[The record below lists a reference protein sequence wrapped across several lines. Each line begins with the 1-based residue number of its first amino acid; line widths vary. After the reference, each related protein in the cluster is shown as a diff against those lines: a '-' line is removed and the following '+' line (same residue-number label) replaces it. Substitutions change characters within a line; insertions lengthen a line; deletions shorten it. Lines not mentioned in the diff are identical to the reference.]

1 MKKLALAYCAD
12 NLPEAQ
18 AISKALQHSVYEIQ
32 HFDCKSSTHQFALAD
47 RIARF
52 EGTAAIL
59 LISDNFLK
67 SISCMNRALNLLQQ
81 KTVRILPII
90 VDGVAQDENTGQMIA
105 IPTQFERIGDI
116 IPYINYWQNQYLDLR
131 GQKKRLE
138 QEEGLDHEAFSN
150 HLRMLREV
158 SSEASEF
165 LRLLR
170 NTYNLKIE
178 ELFQDQFKALFDFLE
193 DEEGWKAFIDA
204 SAEIGEVPSRINVPM
219 MADGPLTDIHPE
231 PIFPSTPETGTIHWD
246 EDASEEKVQEAI
258 EPVLQEA
265 PPQLPYTPDDTGD
278 NLLVDL
284 PLEGG
289 FPPEQIQVD
298 GAPDDVPSDELPA
311 QDEPTPG
318 ESERDEEKEM
328 VGVAGTDNE
337 NLRSESLESQA
348 TPERPAEAQGE
359 IEGLLL
365 RAVELANTGNYDEC
379 IGFLAH
385 AVSSHPNAPELRYYY
400 ALILAQN
407 ANNYGPATEQLNIL
421 LAVYPDDE
429 QANFLAGQLHELQQQ
444 NDAAVH
450 FYSKVAEVNPAFPD
464 IFYRLGFAALN
475 SEPEHPEK
483 AAKFFKKACK
493 ANPTHVDAH
502 YQYALRC
509 IDLQDKAEKAEKYL
523 EKTLDLNPSHP
534 FANYDLA
541 MLHHRNHALGRA
553 RKYYLRAVEIN
564 PELKT
569 RENDLAFGIEMLPSS
584 PSPDPVQS
592 ELPPNLSDQEM
603 LIQTLKDNI
612 AQFEKILHSYTA
624 AVAVKEEEP
633 PRSVQTVCI
642 TGASSGIGKATAEV
656 FASHGYRLILT
667 ARRGEMLDEVCKALH
682 ERYGAEIYPLVFD
695 VRNPEAVHGALESL
709 PQDWQVI
716 DILVNNAGKAKGFE
730 PFQEGRME
738 HWEEMI
744 DTNIKGLL
752 YVSRAIAPGMV
763 ARQKGH
769 IINIGSIAGK
779 EVYPKGNVY
788 CASKAAV
795 DALTT
800 GMRLDLHSHNIRVG
814 QVNPGHVED
823 TEFALVRFDGDEDRA
838 KIYSDF
844 KPLTAR
850 DVAETIFFIASQ
862 PPHVNI
868 QDVVMYGTQQAS
880 ATVIDRSGR

>member
-1 MKKLALAYCAD
+1 MNMKKLALAYCAD
-12 NLPEAQ
+12 NQNEAQ
-18 AISKALQHSVYEIQ
+18 AISKALQESEYEI
-32 HFDCKSSTHQFALAD
+32 HYFDCKSNTHQYALAD
-47 RIARF
+47 QVARF
-52 EGTAAIL
+52 EGSAAIL

-81 KTVRILPII
+81 KAVRILPVI
-90 VDGVAQDENTGQMIA
+90 VGGFTRDEDTGQIVA

-131 GQKKRLE
+131 GQKKKLE
-138 QEEGLDHEAFSN
+138 QEEGLDHEAFNN

-170 NTYNLKIE
+170 NTHHLKIE
-178 ELFQDQFKALFDFLE
+178 ELFQDRFKALFDFLE
-193 DEEGWKAFIDA
+193 DEEGWKMFVATGTEPAELPSAIGISATVEDA
-204 SAEIGEVPSRINVPM
+204 VLPFRTENEGAQPDEDYPEEPLQEVPETLS
-219 MADGPLTDIHPE
+219 PE
-231 PIFPSTPETGTIHWD
+231 FLPAIPET
-246 EDASEEKVQEAI
+246 
-258 EPVLQEA
+258 
-265 PPQLPYTPDDTGD
+265 PDTDGD
-278 NLLVDL
+278 NLLADL
-284 PLEGG
+284 LPEEVSPVGEIQDDGG
-289 FPPEQIQVD
+289 FGEPPYEASPVGEET
-298 GAPDDVPSDELPA
+298 GA
-311 QDEPTPG
+311 G
-318 ESERDEEKEM
+318 ESEPDEEKETGGM
-328 VGVAGTDNE
+328 AGSDEE
-337 NLRSESLESQA
+337 NSHSGDDGSPA
-348 TPERPAEAQGE
+348 VPERPVDTQSE

-365 RAVELANTGNYDEC
+365 RAVELANSGNYNEC

-385 AVSSHPNAPELRYYY
+385 AVSTHPKAPELRYYY

-407 ANNYGPATEQLNIL
+407 AGNYGQAIEQLNIL
-421 LAVYPDDE
+421 LAAWPDDE
-429 QANFLAGQLHELQQQ
+429 HANFLAGQLQELQQH

-450 FYSKVAEVNPAFPD
+450 FYSRVAEVNPAFPD
-464 IFYRLGFAALN
+464 IFYRLGFAAQN
-475 SEPEHPEK
+475 SEPGDPEK
-483 AAKFFKKACK
+483 AARFFKKACK
-493 ANPTHVDAH
+493 ANPNHVDAH

-509 IDLQDKAEKAEKYL
+509 AELPDKAEKAEKYL
-523 EKTLDLNPSHP
+523 EKTLDLNPAHP

-541 MLHHRNHALGRA
+541 MLHHRNHAMGRA

-564 PELKT
+564 PELRT
-569 RENDLAFGIEMLPSS
+569 PENDLAFGIGTAPAS
-584 PSPDPVQS
+584 PEASPALVMTS
-592 ELPPNLSDQEM
+592 NLSDQET

-612 AQFEKILHSYTA
+612 AQLEQILHGQAAATA
-624 AVAVKEEEP
+624 EIKEDEP
-633 PRSVQTVCI
+633 QGPVQTVCI

-667 ARRGEMLDEVCKALH
+667 ARRAGMLNEVCNALK
-682 ERYGAEIYPLVFD
+682 EQYGAQVYPLVFD
-695 VRNPEAVHGALESL
+695 VRNPEAVRNALESL
-709 PQDWQVI
+709 PQEWQEI

-763 ARQKGH
+763 ARQKGQ

-800 GMRLDLHSHNIRVG
+800 GMRLDLHKHNIRVG
-814 QVNPGHVED
+814 QVNPGHVEE

-844 KPLTAR
+844 KPLSAR
-850 DVAETIFFIASQ
+850 DVAETIYFIASQ

-868 QDVVMYGTQQAS
+868 QDVVMFSTQQAS